1 LNHATEQEL
10 EAWSEAV
17 LDAGSLDAIFGHPPG
32 GH

>member
-17 LDAGSLDAIFGHPPG
+17 LDADSLDATFGHPPG